1 MLVLLIIANKFK
13 DQMELKTLILVFT
26 ILLTGC
32 ASIHKNID
40 ATAEQKKTKLNIS
53 AEINNDLSS
62 EYFGM
67 VEFTLE
73 NTTGRWLE
81 IESISVDVGDERLR
95 KSTKFTS
102 GNELKAWSKAIKSRN
117 EVRQYN
123 KAVAYSAILGLAA
136 GASAFSDNRTIKNAS
151 DSTLALTLGS
161 LTIDQ
166 MLTQKDRVE
175 MNRLFPEDHLLAGG
189 QLVPP
194 ELFIQSWLL
203 INTTNSKRNEL
214 LTDLKLTVTYKSGRS
229 ERFGIALYPRNMK
242 LAVYDWQRKMFER
255 KRDSRLGKNQRR
267 NSQKETKFT
276 ASE

>member
-1 MLVLLIIANKFK
+1 
-13 DQMELKTLILVFT
+13 MELKALILVFT
-26 ILLTGC
+26 ILVTGC

-40 ATAEQKKTKLNIS
+40 AIAEQKKTKLNIS

-81 IESISVDVGDERLR
+81 IDSISVDVGDERLR

-136 GASAFSDNRTIKNAS
+136 GASAFSDNRTIKNAA

-203 INTTNSKRNEL
+203 INTTNAKRNEL
-214 LTDLKLTVTYKSGRS
+214 LTNLKLTVHYKTGRS
-229 ERFGIALYPRNMK
+229 ERFNIALFPKRMR
-242 LAVYDWQRKMFER
+242 LAVYDWQRKMVER
-255 KRDSRLGKNQRR
+255 KRLESFSQKHRRKNQ
-267 NSQKETKFT
+267 QEMKLTV
-276 ASE
+276 SE

>member
-1 MLVLLIIANKFK
+1 
-13 DQMELKTLILVFT
+13 MELKTLILVFT

-40 ATAEQKKTKLNIS
+40 AIAEQKKTELNIS

-136 GASAFSDNRTIKNAS
+136 GASAFSDNRTIKNSA

-166 MLTQKDRVE
+166 MLTKKDQVE

-203 INTTNSKRNEL
+203 INTTNAKRNEL
-214 LTDLKLTVTYKSGRS
+214 LTGLKLIVTYKSGRS

-255 KRDSRLGKNQRR
+255 KRDGRLGKNQRR